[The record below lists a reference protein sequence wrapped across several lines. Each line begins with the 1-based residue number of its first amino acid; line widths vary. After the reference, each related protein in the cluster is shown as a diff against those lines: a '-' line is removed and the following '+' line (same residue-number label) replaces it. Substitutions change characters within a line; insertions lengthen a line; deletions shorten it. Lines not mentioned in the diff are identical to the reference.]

1 MAEEPVR
8 PIAVRPRKILSTSTD
23 EGVNVISR
31 EEFQRY
37 YQKTSPIG
45 TLTFISNEDLLQ
57 INIGVN
63 SWAKVLI
70 EKPVIPPVEPR
81 S

>member
-8 PIAVRPRKILSTSTD
+8 PIPVKPRQIRSTSTD

-31 EEFQRY
+31 EEFERY
-37 YQKTSPIG
+37 YERTSPIG
-45 TLTFISNEDLLQ
+45 TLTFISEENLLQ

-63 SWAKVLI
+63 YWAEVLI
-70 EKPVIPPVEPR
+70 EKPVEPR